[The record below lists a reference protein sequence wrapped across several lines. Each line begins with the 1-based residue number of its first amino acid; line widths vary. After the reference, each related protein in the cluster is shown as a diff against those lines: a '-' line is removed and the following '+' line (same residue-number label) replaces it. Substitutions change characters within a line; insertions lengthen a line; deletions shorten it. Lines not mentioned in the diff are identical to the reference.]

1 MRSETRPRIALVE
14 GRMPGELADLVRRHG
29 GEPVNVPALR
39 EAVLECREQ
48 VEEFITRLEQG
59 ALQVVIFLT
68 GVGVNTL
75 VREAEGCG
83 RLPALLRG
91 LSGAMRVCRGPK
103 PVAAL
108 KRQGLAPTVQAEAPY
123 TTTELLTA
131 LAGVDL
137 AGRDV
142 AVLHYGE
149 RNVALTDALQARGAY
164 LYELCLYEWLLP
176 EDLEPL
182 QQLVRDLMAD
192 RLEAIAFTSQVQVR
206 HLWQVA
212 TAMGLAAAL
221 TTALTT
227 HCLVAAV
234 GPTCAAAL
242 AAVGVTPHVE
252 PSHPKMGPMVT
263 ALMATLQARSAAME
277 YRPLLAPDSKES

>member
-1 MRSETRPRIALVE
+1 
-14 GRMPGELADLVRRHG
+14 MPGELADLVRRHG

-39 EAVLECREQ
+39 EAAIECREH
-48 VEEFITRLEQG
+48 VREFITRLEQG
-59 ALQVVIFLT
+59 AIQVVIFLT

-75 VREAEGCG
+75 VREAEQCG
-83 RLPALLRG
+83 RLPVLLQG
-91 LSGAMRVCRGPK
+91 LAGAVRVCRGPK

-123 TTTELLTA
+123 TTAELLTA
-131 LAGVDL
+131 LAGVAV
-137 AGRDV
+137 AGRGV

-149 RNVALTDALQARGAY
+149 RNVALTDALQAQGAR

-176 EDLEPL
+176 EDLRPL
-182 QQLVRDLMAD
+182 QQLVRDLIAG
-192 RLEAIAFTSQVQVR
+192 RLQAIAFTSQVQVR

-212 TAMGLAAAL
+212 ATLGQAAAL

-234 GPTCAAAL
+234 GPTCATAL

-252 PSHPKMGPMVT
+252 PSHPKMGPMVI
-263 ALMATLQARSAAME
+263 ALMAALRARV
-277 YRPLLAPDSKES
+277 APPEGGQSFGTETAES